1 MTHAFDMPAS
11 TLQHSAIDGDAQR
24 HAIECL
30 LNCYLREYAL
40 PRGHACLDELA
51 RDVPMSLR
59 QVPGQLVSLQLGSG
73 RLVIRSDRTS
83 VLGRC
88 HYVSAPYFK
97 GLGHGWRPLAVAELA
112 RLLCQPLGQPE
123 RLSEMLEQVANSLD
137 ITTTFLRHGQ
147 AGLTRRA
154 DSLLA
159 SEQHQVWGHA
169 LHPTPKSREGVSTAD
184 LLACSPEVGAQFQ
197 LHWLR
202 VDPDLIS
209 YQGQDPSAC
218 LRQLSGRD
226 DLYPCHPWEVQR
238 LLADP
243 LVRKA
248 MAAGRLHYLGAQGMA
263 MFPTS
268 SVRTLYHPDLDY
280 FLKFSVHVRLT
291 NCVRKNAWYELNSA
305 VALTRLLSPLAESLA
320 VSHPAFVL
328 MPEPAASA
336 LDLSSLGT
344 VEQAREVIE
353 CSGILYRQNL
363 DLESRQRYAPQV
375 AMALFTWDR
384 EGRSVCAEQVNQCAR
399 TLDCRY
405 AEAAERWLQ
414 AYAGILLEGILHC
427 LFAQGVALEPH
438 LQNTL
443 LGFDAQG
450 LPCRVWIRD
459 LEGTKLVEQHWP
471 AERLANL
478 DERTRAS
485 LYYSPLK
492 AWQRIAYCALVNN
505 LGEAMFHLA
514 NGDSALESRLWAGVQ
529 TLLQAQALTLGNPPL
544 LRELCEGGPLPSK
557 ENFMTRLLMK
567 ADREAGYTALPNP
580 MLAANKAVQA

>member
-1 MTHAFDMPAS
+1 MIRAIDAVSFN
-11 TLQHSAIDGDAQR
+11 LQHCAIDGDAQR

-40 PRGHACLDELA
+40 PRGEAQLDELA

-59 QVPGQLVSLQLGSG
+59 QVPGKLVSVQLSNG

-88 HYVSAPYFK
+88 HFVSAPYFK
-97 GLGHGWRPLAVAELA
+97 GQGQGWRPLAVAELA

-123 RLSEMLEQVANSLD
+123 RLSELLEQVDNSLD
-137 ITTTFLRHGQ
+137 ITTTFLRHGPTDN
-147 AGLTRRA
+147 GGGA
-154 DSLLA
+154 DSLLS

-202 VDPDLIS
+202 VDADLIRH
-209 YQGQDPSAC
+209 QGQDPRSC
-218 LRQLSGRD
+218 LRQLSGRE

-248 MAAGRLHYLGAQGMA
+248 IAAGRIDYLGAQGQA

-291 NCVRKNAWYELNSA
+291 NCVRKNAWYELDSA
-305 VALTRLLSPLAESLA
+305 VALTRLLAPLADHLA
-320 VSHPAFVL
+320 STHPDFLL
-328 MPEPAASA
+328 MPEPAATA
-336 LDLSSLGT
+336 LDLSSLGSL
-344 VEQAREVIE
+344 EQAREAIE

-363 DLESRQRYAPQV
+363 DRASRERYAPQV

-384 EGRSVCAEQVNQCAR
+384 EGRSVCAAQLEQCAAKLAVDYPR
-399 TLDCRY
+399 
-405 AEAAERWLQ
+405 AAERWLQ
-414 AYAGILLEGILHC
+414 AYAGILLDGILHC

-443 LGFDAQG
+443 VGFDGQG

-459 LEGTKLVEQHWP
+459 LEGTKLVESHWP
-471 AERLANL
+471 AERLASL
-478 DERTRAS
+478 DPRTRAS

-505 LGEAMFHLA
+505 LGEAIFHLA
-514 NGDSALESRLWAGVQ
+514 NGDGALESRLWRCVQ
-529 TLLQAQALTLGNPPL
+529 TLLQQQCEQLDNPPL
-544 LRELCEGGPLPSK
+544 LRELCAGGPLPSK
-557 ENFMTRLLMK
+557 ENFMTRLMMK

-580 MLAANKAVQA
+580 MLAANRAVQP